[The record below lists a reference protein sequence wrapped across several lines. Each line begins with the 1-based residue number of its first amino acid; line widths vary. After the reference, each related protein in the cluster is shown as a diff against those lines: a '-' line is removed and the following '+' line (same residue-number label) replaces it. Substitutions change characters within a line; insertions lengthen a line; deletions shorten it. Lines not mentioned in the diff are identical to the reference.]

1 MPEQI
6 SFNEAANAY
15 NEMLGVGKP
24 TEVEAQPAPTAE
36 QPVEPV
42 TPQEPPVTPQET
54 PPAEAPP
61 APVADDDWFD
71 ISKINS
77 RLEYEFKDENDLKEK
92 IRSLKE
98 NEEYL
103 KKKDYY
109 SELDK
114 LVQEYQ
120 NQFSDE
126 SLTKTF
132 GSKENFDRHVILQT
146 LSQSM
151 PPSIAAAVVG
161 TDLSKVDN
169 LHAMYLEAVARD
181 PNLLAVADEPTI
193 KKGLLKR
200 VGVDISDPEF
210 DLAKYQDAAKVNP
223 DAMIGL
229 SMGATNAKSFMKGLM
244 DEAAKNIPVQKD
256 FKQEFE
262 QRVSEQRAT
271 IQKRT
276 DSWATKAKEMAE
288 QFKEFKIMEKD
299 AQGNDVVDFTFAVPK
314 EFSDSLANYVVNYAV
329 QNGMDVTPETVANIQ
344 SEIQD
349 AFEDRYKRQILKA
362 YTEEK
367 VAKVKADLDNKIHN
381 NRPISTQEA
390 PEGHVNQYEE
400 ELKKQ
405 RQFFGLT

>member
-61 APVADDDWFD
+61 APVADDWFD

-126 SLTKTF
+126 SLIKTF

>member
-61 APVADDDWFD
+61 APVADDWFD

-405 RQFFGLT
+405 RQLFGLT

>member
-61 APVADDDWFD
+61 APVADDWFD

>member
-15 NEMLGVGKP
+15 NDMLGVGKP
-24 TEVEAQPAPTAE
+24 TGAEAQPAPTSE
-36 QPVEPV
+36 QPVEPD
-42 TPQEPPVTPQET
+42 TPKEQPVTSQGTT
-54 PPAEAPP
+54 PVEAPP
-61 APVADDDWFD
+61 APVVEDWFD

-314 EFSDSLANYVVNYAV
+314 EFSDSLANYVVDYAV

-390 PEGHVNQYEE
+390 PEGHGNQYEE

-405 RQFFGLT
+405 RQLFGLT

>member
-61 APVADDDWFD
+61 APVVDDWFD

-126 SLTKTF
+126 SLIKTF